1 MSYDHIFK
9 FIMVG
14 DSGVG
19 KSNISSRFIKNQF
32 DIGSKTTLGVE
43 FFTKDVI
50 INHTNIKVQLWDTA
64 GQERYKSIV
73 TSYYRGAI
81 GIILVYDISNRTS
94 FNNLRF
100 WLQQIETYCPNNIK
114 ILIIGNK
121 NDLPDR
127 EISLEEGKLFAN
139 QLGALFMEVSA
150 LHNYNICEAIEL
162 LVNDIYFN
170 THDKLIDPITHVIIN
185 TSYLKPEG
193 PTPLMDTTSL
203 INVKQNTCC

>member
-32 DIGSKTTLGVE
+32 DIESKTTLGVE

-94 FNNLRF
+94 FNNLIF

-121 NDLPDR
+121 NDLTDR
-127 EISLEEGKLFAN
+127 EISLEEGRLFAN

-150 LHNYNICEAIEL
+150 LHNYKICESIEL

-170 THDKLIDPITHVIIN
+170 THDKLIDPITRVIIN

-193 PTPLMDTTSL
+193 STPLVDA
-203 INVKQNTCC
+203 KQNSCC

>member
-43 FFTKDVI
+43 FFTKDII
-50 INHTNIKVQLWDTA
+50 INQKNVKVQLWDTA

-81 GIILVYDISNRTS
+81 GIILVYDISNRIS

-100 WLQQIETYCPNNIK
+100 WLQQIETYCSNNIK

-121 NDLPDR
+121 NDLINR
-127 EISLEEGKLFAN
+127 EISTEEGKLFSN

-150 LHNYNICEAIEL
+150 FNNYNICESIEL
-162 LVNDIYFN
+162 LVNSIYFGTFEN
-170 THDKLIDPITHVIIN
+170 MIDPITNIIIN
-185 TSYLKPEG
+185 KPYIKLEE
-193 PTPLMDTTSL
+193 SL
-203 INVKQNTCC
+203 SLNNTNIKNSCC